1 MEYKDLT
8 KENGWEAIGQGQ
20 LLKDVTWDGNG
31 TQFQSRHNQAYYNR
45 ESGEVIIAY
54 SPPIDQQSQINQPEL
69 LWSSETGFFDDNKG
83 ELFGQDQI
91 IDTYRFIVDRAVR
104 SNPDNT
110 KPKIFEPG
118 TEFELEQEQA
128 IEYIKEK
135 FKTTDADRY
144 FKDEGGAGQYP
155 IDAIYV

>member
-8 KENGWEAIGQGQ
+8 KENGWEPIGAGQ

-45 ESGEVIIAY
+45 ESGEVIVAY

-69 LWSSETGFFDDNKG
+69 LWSSDTGFFDENKG

-91 IDTYRFIVDRAVR
+91 IDTYRFIVDAAVR
-104 SNPDNT
+104 SNPENT
-110 KPKIFEPG
+110 KPKLFEPG

-128 IEYIKEK
+128 IEYIH
-135 FKTTDADRY
+135 DLDD
-144 FKDEGGAGQYP
+144 KDIRSCLEEE
-155 IDAIYV
+155 